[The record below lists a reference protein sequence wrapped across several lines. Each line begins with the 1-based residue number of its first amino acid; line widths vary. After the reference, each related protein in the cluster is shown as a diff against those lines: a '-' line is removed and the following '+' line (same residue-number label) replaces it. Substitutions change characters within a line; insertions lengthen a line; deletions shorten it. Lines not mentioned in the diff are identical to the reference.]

1 MAVISGVTVV
11 PNARIA
17 GVALTGLHGDE
28 AVAAVRKT
36 LEYDGGA
43 RVLRK
48 QKNGRGHKSQE
59 ALFHRFSHVS
69 NSHVSKSAGMK
80 NQQFSLRCFPS
91 SFFNS
96 LSARNLCQIAV
107 PATISKMMT
116 ARPTAKVKP

>member
-36 LEYDGGA
+36 LEHDGGT

-48 QKNGRGHKSQE
+48 QKDGR
-59 ALFHRFSHVS
+59 
-69 NSHVSKSAGMK
+69 
-80 NQQFSLRCFPS
+80 
-91 SFFNS
+91 
-96 LSARNLCQIAV
+96 
-107 PATISKMMT
+107 
-116 ARPTAKVKP
+116 